1 MKSISNYL
9 CCLMG
14 LAVPVLFNACSYRTQ
29 PQEIIQ
35 PDGYELFVKAIPKYP
50 NTMVI
55 YRNSELMKKAT
66 PDCPIYICLSQ
77 QRGRLYVDGKVAAD
91 WPVSTGTSNHPTPTG
106 TFPVLE
112 KKKDYTSHTWGKIF
126 DAEGKCVNSNA
137 NTRSD
142 SIPEGGKFEGSP
154 MPNWHRMTATGI
166 GMHTGRVRAGRQL
179 SHGCIR
185 TPGRMASELYSITA
199 TGRTKIIVNKE
210 VEACYPTFV
219 GTVAEQQ
226 ARMGKTIAAQKQP
239 TPAEQLVV
247 VPAPSDPPVA
257 QQQPMPAEQLAPAPV
272 AEQPAPAEQKKQ
284 APVAQQQPTPAE
296 QLAPAPVAKQPAP
309 AEQKKQ
315 APVAQQPAPEEQ
327 QPAPAEQK
335 KPTST
340 AQSMPTPV
348 AQQQP
353 TPAAQ
358 SPRTYT
364 RSAGGV
370 KVHFVPAPH

>member
-112 KKKDYTSHTWGKIF
+112 KKKDYTSRTWGKIF

-137 NTRSD
+137 D
-142 SIPEGGKFEGSP
+142 SRTDTIPEGGRFDGSP

-247 VPAPSDPPVA
+247 VPAPS
-257 QQQPMPAEQLAPAPV
+257 AP
-272 AEQPAPAEQKKQ
+272 
-284 APVAQQQPTPAE
+284 PVAQQQPTPAE
-296 QLAPAPVAKQPAP
+296 QLAPAPVSKQPAP

-327 QPAPAEQK
+327 KPAPAEQK

-364 RSAGGV
+364 RSASGV